1 MEKWFIRNNSIDFKN
16 IAKEL
21 NISQIISKILVNR
34 DIYDKDSINRFLN
47 SDLDKL
53 YSPTLMKD
61 LDKGGNILKDKIDNK
76 KKIRI
81 VGDFDVDGVISVY
94 ILYKILSKLGGI
106 VDYAIPDR
114 VNDGYGI
121 NKDIVRQAKEDGI
134 DTIITCDNGIAALE
148 QIELA
153 KELELTVI
161 ITDHHDLPFVEEN
174 NEKKYLYPVADAVIN
189 PKRPDCKYPF
199 KSLCGAGV
207 AFKLIEYLGD
217 LYNVP
222 KKIIYDL
229 MEYVAIATICD
240 VVDLVDENRIIV
252 KHGLELINS
261 TENVGLK
268 ALIQESA
275 LSKTIGVYHIGFV
288 IGPIINA
295 SGRLDTAYLALE
307 LLLCDDV
314 ERATIMA
321 KELRELNEERKALT
335 EKGIKDI
342 ITKVE
347 NSSLRDDKVLVV
359 YEPDIHESVAGIIA
373 GRIKDN
379 YNKPTIVLT
388 NGQEGIKGSGRSIEE
403 YNIFEELT
411 KCKDLLNRFGGH
423 PMAAGLSLDY
433 ENIDVLRNRLNEQTT
448 LTNDD
453 LIPKVYIDLGL
464 PIEYIDYEL
473 IEELE
478 VLQPFG
484 KGNPRPIF
492 GVKFLNIKR
501 LFKLG
506 TNGNVL
512 KMILESKR
520 GTTME
525 GILFN
530 DTLSFEEAIVSKYG
544 RQGLDSLYKGIN
556 NDVLVDIIYYPSINE
571 YMGRVSIQ
579 IVVQNYRI

>member
-1 MEKWFIRNNSIDFKN
+1 MEKWFIKNNNIDFKR

-21 NISQIISKILVNR
+21 NISQIISKILANR
-34 DIYDKDSINRFLN
+34 EIYDRESIDRFLN
-47 SDLDKL
+47 SDLGKL

-61 LDKGGNILKDKIDNK
+61 LDKGGDILKDKIDNK

-94 ILYKILSKLGGI
+94 ILYKTLSKLGGI

-114 VNDGYGI
+114 INDGYGI
-121 NKDIVRQAKEDGI
+121 NNDIVRQAKEDGI

>member
-1 MEKWFIRNNSIDFKN
+1 
-16 IAKEL
+16 
-21 NISQIISKILVNR
+21 
-34 DIYDKDSINRFLN
+34 
-47 SDLDKL
+47 
-53 YSPTLMKD
+53 
-61 LDKGGNILKDKIDNK
+61 
-76 KKIRI
+76 
-81 VGDFDVDGVISVY
+81 
-94 ILYKILSKLGGI
+94 
-106 VDYAIPDR
+106 
-114 VNDGYGI
+114 
-121 NKDIVRQAKEDGI
+121 
-134 DTIITCDNGIAALE
+134 
-148 QIELA
+148 
-153 KELELTVI
+153 
-161 ITDHHDLPFVEEN
+161 
-174 NEKKYLYPVADAVIN
+174 
-189 PKRPDCKYPF
+189 
-199 KSLCGAGV
+199 
-207 AFKLIEYLGD
+207 
-217 LYNVP
+217 
-222 KKIIYDL
+222 

-423 PMAAGLSLDY
+423 PMAAGGLSLDY

>member
-275 LSKTIGVYHIGFV
+275 LSKTIGLSYWFCNRPYNQCFWEIRYCIFSFR
-288 IGPIINA
+288 II
-295 SGRLDTAYLALE
+295 
-307 LLLCDDV
+307 
-314 ERATIMA
+314 IM
-321 KELRELNEERKALT
+321 
-335 EKGIKDI
+335 
-342 ITKVE
+342 
-347 NSSLRDDKVLVV
+347 
-359 YEPDIHESVAGIIA
+359 
-373 GRIKDN
+373 
-379 YNKPTIVLT
+379 
-388 NGQEGIKGSGRSIEE
+388 
-403 YNIFEELT
+403 
-411 KCKDLLNRFGGH
+411 
-423 PMAAGLSLDY
+423 
-433 ENIDVLRNRLNEQTT
+433 
-448 LTNDD
+448 
-453 LIPKVYIDLGL
+453 
-464 PIEYIDYEL
+464 
-473 IEELE
+473 
-478 VLQPFG
+478 
-484 KGNPRPIF
+484 
-492 GVKFLNIKR
+492 
-501 LFKLG
+501 
-506 TNGNVL
+506 
-512 KMILESKR
+512 
-520 GTTME
+520 
-525 GILFN
+525 
-530 DTLSFEEAIVSKYG
+530 
-544 RQGLDSLYKGIN
+544 
-556 NDVLVDIIYYPSINE
+556 
-571 YMGRVSIQ
+571 
-579 IVVQNYRI
+579 

>member
-1 MEKWFIRNNSIDFKN
+1 
-16 IAKEL
+16 
-21 NISQIISKILVNR
+21 
-34 DIYDKDSINRFLN
+34 
-47 SDLDKL
+47 
-53 YSPTLMKD
+53 
-61 LDKGGNILKDKIDNK
+61 
-76 KKIRI
+76 
-81 VGDFDVDGVISVY
+81 
-94 ILYKILSKLGGI
+94 
-106 VDYAIPDR
+106 
-114 VNDGYGI
+114 
-121 NKDIVRQAKEDGI
+121 
-134 DTIITCDNGIAALE
+134 
-148 QIELA
+148 
-153 KELELTVI
+153 
-161 ITDHHDLPFVEEN
+161 
-174 NEKKYLYPVADAVIN
+174 
-189 PKRPDCKYPF
+189 
-199 KSLCGAGV
+199 
-207 AFKLIEYLGD
+207 
-217 LYNVP
+217 
-222 KKIIYDL
+222 
-229 MEYVAIATICD
+229 
-240 VVDLVDENRIIV
+240 
-252 KHGLELINS
+252 
-261 TENVGLK
+261 
-268 ALIQESA
+268 
-275 LSKTIGVYHIGFV
+275 
-288 IGPIINA
+288 
-295 SGRLDTAYLALE
+295 
-307 LLLCDDV
+307 
-314 ERATIMA
+314 MA

>member
-1 MEKWFIRNNSIDFKN
+1 
-16 IAKEL
+16 
-21 NISQIISKILVNR
+21 
-34 DIYDKDSINRFLN
+34 
-47 SDLDKL
+47 
-53 YSPTLMKD
+53 
-61 LDKGGNILKDKIDNK
+61 
-76 KKIRI
+76 
-81 VGDFDVDGVISVY
+81 
-94 ILYKILSKLGGI
+94 
-106 VDYAIPDR
+106 
-114 VNDGYGI
+114 
-121 NKDIVRQAKEDGI
+121 
-134 DTIITCDNGIAALE
+134 LE

>member
-1 MEKWFIRNNSIDFKN
+1 
-16 IAKEL
+16 
-21 NISQIISKILVNR
+21 
-34 DIYDKDSINRFLN
+34 
-47 SDLDKL
+47 
-53 YSPTLMKD
+53 
-61 LDKGGNILKDKIDNK
+61 
-76 KKIRI
+76 
-81 VGDFDVDGVISVY
+81 
-94 ILYKILSKLGGI
+94 
-106 VDYAIPDR
+106 
-114 VNDGYGI
+114 
-121 NKDIVRQAKEDGI
+121 
-134 DTIITCDNGIAALE
+134 
-148 QIELA
+148 
-153 KELELTVI
+153 
-161 ITDHHDLPFVEEN
+161 
-174 NEKKYLYPVADAVIN
+174 
-189 PKRPDCKYPF
+189 
-199 KSLCGAGV
+199 
-207 AFKLIEYLGD
+207 
-217 LYNVP
+217 
-222 KKIIYDL
+222 

-388 NGQEGIKGSGRSIEE
+388 NGQEGLKGSGRSIEE